1 MFLDVKFAQ
10 ISAHFLTAIEAEII
24 NNTSSGRCFDYDN
37 STDIV
42 QYLESSKYAE
52 TINFEKYSRKN
63 LTLELVEILEKMIDD
78 YNK

>member
-1 MFLDVKFAQ
+1 MSKIIMIGPLDSDA
-10 ISAHFLTAIEAEII
+10 AEII

-42 QYLESSKYAE
+42 QYLESSQYPE
-52 TINFEKYSRKN
+52 TIHFEKYSRKN

-78 YNK
+78 YKK